1 MRKRRM
7 IATTAMV
14 LALAGCVPTTSF
26 LITEAGFNDKIRGDL
41 QSLSE
46 AQRLEASRAYGPYQL
61 GSDQLLSPMWP
72 VSAFRGAPL
81 TASNMVQSDCLWLG
95 RRDTVG
101 DTLQLNY
108 EQTWRWSQT
117 DTYCTHDAP
126 PGTPLSDDCRP
137 ERPFNVAELTGQTA
151 EVGLCNG
158 RHPVDRSE
166 PHFHQVDAD
175 EGIRVFYDREG
186 QTTRSTSDPPPAT
199 DRLVLACYN
208 ESVDGSGHAVVG
220 CNPDALRTIATTRM
234 VRYRENAANDIAANP
249 DGLCRPG
256 VRPQRALLRQ
266 ADDHLSLPTRGLELP
281 ACGMGGTL
289 SPERDASYRLL
300 HSLPPRFGTPAP
312 VEQDFGPNLMVVD
325 RSRTL
330 RRPMVGARL
339 AAPAPAVE
347 RWWWEVGSST
357 LPNSGGQQRWNENFS
372 PSLTI
377 TQVQIKARMA
387 NGQPL
392 AQAISADLCVEDREG
407 VCAYRCR
414 GTAQAD
420 GARYALNAQSCTNAA
435 GTAVV
440 PDLTPAFDN
449 LQLRDQ
455 PGAVQA
461 RPLRWR
467 LASDLPVHA
476 QRSAMVIEFDLLAR
490 TGSGAAL
497 RARAGALDFGAQQVG
512 GNQVSVRRFELVN
525 EGDVPLTVS
534 AAGFL
539 GEHPGDFS
547 VQFSGP
553 ALQVPLP
560 VEQLPAA
567 PVTGT
572 PWQALKVELARG
584 AALPPH
590 LQMVEAGKG
599 GGQGLRTVALKSASF
614 TLYEQRFEIR
624 NGVTTTPAGTF
635 DFLAAAHQAFQQDHP
650 GLNAD
655 GIMVGRVYTFPAYE
669 IRALPLQLAPGATV
683 QVHVSHHAATLGE
696 RNAALRIEAQTSAG
710 TPQSARVTV
719 SLRGRGV
726 SGAILDV
733 LPARIELPRAAPSGP
748 QWQRNVLVINVGES
762 KGELSRAS
770 IEGADAASFSLHS
783 TGGNPL
789 PQMLDAGSTHILTV
803 TARAPDCSAPPRTYS
818 ADLALTTADGRKHL
832 VPIGIAAGTCP

>member
-1 MRKRRM
+1 MRERRI
-7 IATTAMV
+7 IATTALVVV
-14 LALAGCVPTTSF
+14 LGGCVPTTSF
-26 LITEAGFNDKIRGDL
+26 LITEADFNDRIRGDL
-41 QSLSE
+41 QALSE
-46 AQRLEASRAYGPYQL
+46 AQRLEQAQGFGPYQL
-61 GSDQLLSPMWP
+61 GSAQLLSPMWP

-81 TASNMVQSDCLWLG
+81 LASNMVQSDCLWVG
-95 RRDTVG
+95 RRGTAG

-117 DTYCTHDAP
+117 ETYCTHDAP

-175 EGIRVFYDREG
+175 EGTRVFYDREG
-186 QTTRSTSDPPPAT
+186 RSARSTADPPPAT

-208 ESVDGSGHAVVG
+208 EAVDGSGHAVVG
-220 CNPDALRTIATTRM
+220 CNADALRSVATTRL

-256 VRPQRALLRQ
+256 PRPQRALLRQ
-266 ADDHLSLPTRGLELP
+266 ADDQLSLPTRGLELP
-281 ACGMGGTL
+281 ACGIGGTL

-300 HSLPPRFGTPAP
+300 HSLPPRFGTPPP

-330 RRPMVGARL
+330 RRPMLGARL
-339 AAPAPAVE
+339 APPAPAVE

-357 LPNSGGQQRWNENFS
+357 LPNSGGRQRWTENFS
-372 PSLTI
+372 PSLTV
-377 TQVQIKARMA
+377 TQVQIKPRTAA
-387 NGQPL
+387 GQPL
-392 AQAISADLCVEDREG
+392 ALSISADLCIEDREG

-414 GTAQAD
+414 GTPQTD
-420 GARYALNAQSCTNAA
+420 GARYALNAQSCITAA

-467 LASDLPVHA
+467 LASDLPVHP
-476 QRSAMVIEFDLLAR
+476 QLSAMVIEFDLLAR

-497 RARAGALDFGAQQVG
+497 RARAGALDFGPQQVG
-512 GNQVSVRRFELVN
+512 GDQVTVRRFELVN

-539 GEHPGDFS
+539 GAHPGDFS

-560 VEQLPAA
+560 VEQLPVA

-572 PWQALKVELARG
+572 PWQALEVTLARD
-584 AALPPH
+584 AVLPPH
-590 LQMVEAGKG
+590 LKYIDAGK

-614 TLYEQRFEIR
+614 DLYEQRFEIR
-624 NGVTTTPAGTF
+624 NGVTTTRAGSY
-635 DFLAAAHQAFQQDHP
+635 DFLGAAQQAFQHAHP
-650 GLNAD
+650 GLEAD
-655 GIMVGRVYTFPAYE
+655 GVMVGRIFTFPAYE
-669 IRALPLQLAPGATV
+669 LRTLPLQLAPGEKV
-683 QVHVSHHAATLGE
+683 QVHVSQRAGALGE
-696 RNAALRIEAQTSAG
+696 RSAALRLEGHTSAG
-710 TPQSARVTV
+710 APQSAQVTV
-719 SLRGRGV
+719 ALRGRGV

-733 LPARIELPRAAPSGP
+733 LPARVSLPRASAQGP
-748 QWQRNVLVINVGES
+748 QWQRNVLVVNVGES
-762 KGELSRAS
+762 QGELSRAR

-783 TGGNPL
+783 ASGNPL
-789 PQMLDAGSTHILTV
+789 PQTLDAGGTHLLTV
-803 TARAPDCSAPPRTYS
+803 TARAPDCSAPPRAYS
-818 ADLALTTADGRKHL
+818 ADLALTTADGRKHV
-832 VPIGIAAGTCP
+832 VPISIDAGVCP